1 MLFYGSLKTNNCP
14 KETKKNLLSLFWSL
28 SGHWKGTCGRF
39 SDRREEVLKV
49 LKNGQNK
56 KLRKNRSRD
65 INVILASIDG
75 MEGYEFEGFL
85 KSVLKDWDIR

>member
-1 MLFYGSLKTNNCP
+1 MVRT
-14 KETKKNLLSLFWSL
+14 
-28 SGHWKGTCGRF
+28 
-39 SDRREEVLKV
+39 
-49 LKNGQNK
+49 K